1 MALRLGLL
9 AIGLA
14 EGGFMVADGA
24 RNLLTGTYFGGGA
37 LGPWSR
43 LVTAVGLDPAH
54 FGAAFLLLG
63 LAWFAVLA
71 GLLAGARWAW
81 RGGLT
86 VGVLTLWYLP
96 VGTVLAVVWI
106 ALLVWRRA
114 DLVRT

>member
-1 MALRLGLL
+1 VIA
-9 AIGLA
+9 LA
-14 EGGFMVADGA
+14 EGGFMVADGI

-37 LGPWSR
+37 LGPWSG
-43 LVTAVGLDPAH
+43 LLTAVGLDPTH

-63 LAWFAVLA
+63 LAWLAALA

-81 RGGLT
+81 RGGLAA
-86 VGVLTLWYLP
+86 GVLTLWYLP
-96 VGTVLAVVWI
+96 LGTALAAAWI